1 MKSPEE
7 LKQYVSKQL
16 KRGYPSGELREELLQ
31 QGYTV
36 EAVEKAFSVD
46 GYSPSGE
53 TNNRFG
59 FRSVLL
65 SIGLIVLGISQM
77 NGNAYASSRMI
88 GIGSLVVG
96 IVGLVFK
103 LVDWRGNKW

>member
-16 KRGYPSGELREELLQ
+16 KRGYPSGELKEELLK

-36 EAVEKAFSVD
+36 EIVEKAFAVD
-46 GYSPSGE
+46 RSYSSSDG
-53 TNNRFG
+53 FG

-77 NGNAYASSRMI
+77 NGHAYASSRI
-88 GIGSLVVG
+88 VGIETLVVG
-96 IVGLVFK
+96 TVGLMIK
-103 LVDWRGNKW
+103 LLDLNTKKQ